1 MQRCSTLRSF
11 YELLLQL
18 YRTWNKVKPPAV
30 YDAKMLPFLKIFESG
45 QRKGELGHLFVFST
59 YF

>member
-30 YDAKMLPFLKIFESG
+30 YDAKMLPFYMYII
-45 QRKGELGHLFVFST
+45 
-59 YF
+59 